1 MDKNTDIPNKKEFRK
16 AALIKRSKL
25 TPEERAIKSKQ
36 IFRNLLELESFKKA
50 KTVMVYMDFGSEVF
64 TDPIIEYMLENGIRP
79 VVPICQSETRTLKL
93 SEIKDLKND
102 CQIGFYNIREPK
114 EEFIRHVDVSDIDFV
129 IVPGVAFSPDR
140 FRLGYGGGYYDR
152 FIETLREDAVTC
164 AVAFEEQIYEKVPVQ
179 SHDKQIDF
187 IVTDKRVI

>member
-1 MDKNTDIPNKKEFRK
+1 MDKKTDILSKKEFRK

-25 TPEERAIKSKQ
+25 TPDERAEKSLQ
-36 IFRNLLELESFKKA
+36 IFNRLLDMESFKKA
-50 KTVMVYMDFGSEVF
+50 RTVMIYMDFGSEVF

-79 VVPICQSETRTLKL
+79 VVPICQSETRTFKL
-93 SEIKDLKND
+93 SEIQDLKND
-102 CQIGFYNIREPK
+102 CQVGFYNIREPK
-114 EEFIRHVDVSDIDFV
+114 SDCIRYVDVSDIDFV
-129 IVPGVAFSPDR
+129 VVPGVAFSEDK

-164 AVAFEEQIYEKVPVQ
+164 AVAFEDQMYKKIPVQ

-187 IVTDKRVI
+187 IVTEKRVI